1 MFYFLRY
8 KKILRFKTC
17 GTLLILIRNTI
28 FASSCDSCFLHLFGL
43 ISKSIKMCNQMGI
56 SRYEFLMPDKTLH
69 NVSFIECNNE
79 SICIFPLIFR
89 SWNWWR
95 VLWVN
100 VFSHFWWS
108 QLSMDTLWLARTKLK
123 LYQLWKGIKFE
134 LSFKIYTMKN

>member
-1 MFYFLRY
+1 VPNLNFFFYSDGLRDKFSNDYQLEQNNKLSQKLSTRKINETQDERENNKTLFYFLRY

-89 SWNWWR
+89 S
-95 VLWVN
+95 
-100 VFSHFWWS
+100 
-108 QLSMDTLWLARTKLK
+108 
-123 LYQLWKGIKFE
+123 
-134 LSFKIYTMKN
+134 

>member
-1 MFYFLRY
+1 MPNLNFFFYSDGLRDKFSNDYQLEQNNKLSQKLSTRKINETQDERENNKTLFYFLRY

-89 SWNWWR
+89 S
-95 VLWVN
+95 
-100 VFSHFWWS
+100 
-108 QLSMDTLWLARTKLK
+108 
-123 LYQLWKGIKFE
+123 
-134 LSFKIYTMKN
+134 